1 MYTNYTEEERTVA
14 LQTSL
19 TDLARAIGYTPVR
32 KGNCYTLQ
40 EMDSVIIKND
50 ATWCR
55 WSRIHAGET
64 EGRGGTQIDFMLQF
78 GNCSTVPE
86 AIHEILALNHIHVL
100 RQIEIPSVSVSEAKE
115 MLLPEKAAGY
125 RYLFAYLCKTRQ
137 LSPEVVSYFVYDLK
151 ILYESK
157 EHHNLVFLG
166 KDKDGIVRY
175 AMQRGTSDIY
185 GRIFKGDVR
194 GNDKSHGINIVNP
207 RSSVLKVFEAG
218 IDCMSYIDLTGDTW
232 SNKVVLGM
240 LSDQPLHTFLQEHA
254 HIEEI
259 WFCLDNDE
267 PARNAVL
274 GTNKKEIRNDVEIT
288 RHQPGLMEKYENK
301 GYAVRDCPAE
311 YGKGKDYNENLKY
324 YRVHEPEKITG
335 LPALRKNTSRRL

>member
-1 MYTNYTEEERTVA
+1 MYTNYTEEERTAA
-14 LQTSL
+14 LRTSL
-19 TDLARAIGYTPVR
+19 TDLARAMGYTPVR
-32 KGNCYTLQ
+32 KGSFYTLQ
-40 EMDSVIIKND
+40 EMDSVIVKND

-86 AIHEILALNHIHVL
+86 AIHEILALNHIHVF
-100 RQIEIPSVSVSEAKE
+100 RQVERQPSVPEAKE
-115 MLLPEKAAGY
+115 MLLPEKATGY
-125 RYLFAYLCKTRQ
+125 RYLYAYLCKTRQ
-137 LSPEVVSYFVYDLK
+137 MSPEVVSYFVHDLK

-166 KDKDGIVRY
+166 KDREGVVRY

-185 GRIFKGDVR
+185 GRIFKGDVK
-194 GNDKSHGINIVNP
+194 GNDKSHGINIVNA
-207 RSSVLKVFEAG
+207 RSPVLKVFEAG

-240 LSDQPLHTFLQEHA
+240 LSDQPLYTFLQEYD

-259 WFCLDNDE
+259 WFCLDNDA

-274 GTNKKEIRNDVEIT
+274 GTDKKAELRDGIEVT
-288 RHQPGLMEKYENK
+288 SHQPGLLEKYENK
-301 GYAVRDCPAE
+301 GYVVKDCPAE

-324 YRVHEPEKITG
+324 YREHEPEMIMG
-335 LPALRKNTSRRL
+335 LPTLRRNTSRRL

>member
-1 MYTNYTEEERTVA
+1 MYSNYTEEERNAA

-19 TDLARAIGYTPVR
+19 TDLARALGYSPVK
-32 KGNCYTLQ
+32 KGSFFTLQ

-78 GNCSTVPE
+78 GGCSTVPE
-86 AIHEILALNHIHVL
+86 AIHEILAMGHVCVL
-100 RQIEIPSVSVSEAKE
+100 RQTERKENIPGKKE
-115 MLLPEKAAGY
+115 MVLPERSEGC
-125 RYLFAYLCKTRQ
+125 RYLYAYLCKTRK
-137 LSPEVVSYFVYDLK
+137 LSPEVVSYFSNDLN

-166 KDKDGIVRY
+166 KDKDGMVRY

-185 GRIFKGDVR
+185 GRIFKGDVK
-194 GNDKSHGINIVNP
+194 GNDKSHGVNIVNP
-207 RSSVLKVFEAG
+207 ESPVLKVFESS
-218 IDCMSYIDLTGDTW
+218 IDCMSYIDLTGDVW

-240 LSDQPLHTFLQEHA
+240 LSDRPLLTFLQEHG
-254 HIEEI
+254 HIQEI
-259 WFCLDNDE
+259 WFCLDNDA

-274 GTNKKEIRNDVEIT
+274 GTDREEA
-288 RHQPGLMEKYENK
+288 LENK
-301 GYAVRDCPAE
+301 MLEKHQAGLLKKYAEKGYIVKDCPAE
-311 YGKGKDYNENLKY
+311 QGKGKDYNENLKFF
-324 YRVHEPEKITG
+324 REHEPERIVGMPVMRRAARKI
-335 LPALRKNTSRRL
+335 